1 MTDTTAV
8 LGYAWPL
15 VVSPGEEVAFHLS
28 SATLDGAEATLLRV
42 RCADPDPDG
51 PGLRFHQPGSPVD
64 GPVALRHQPL
74 RPGSCAI
81 IPDAPALRR
90 PGALSL
96 AAFVFPTAPGGTAQT
111 LLARWRDDTAQG
123 WRLALDSEARLEFT
137 IGAGGRL
144 WRVTAPRAVMER
156 EWIFVTA
163 SYDPASG
170 RITVSQASL
179 DPQAG
184 RDTGG
189 SASAEAPAAIA
200 WPADTAL
207 VIAAHA
213 LGSGAAPRTGGHFD
227 GKIDRPR
234 LLSAARDEAALR
246 ALAESLAPPPAEPDL
261 VAAWDFSRDMATDI
275 VRDLSANRLD
285 GRLRQ
290 MPMRAATGANWD
302 GRTTQSTEA
311 PELYGAIHFHS
322 DDMHDAGWSPDL
334 RLAIPEG
341 WRSGFYALRLRAR
354 QGSDDPV
361 ESFVAFFVR
370 APLGKPRS
378 QLAFVASTATFLAYA
393 NSALRLDQVH
403 AEAMLEGLITLSRDD
418 VYLQEHRELG
428 LSTYDTHSDGS
439 GWCYSTAKRPIL
451 NMRPRGATFNYGND
465 THILDWLEQIGQDHD
480 IVTDDDIHRHGA
492 QALAPYRC
500 VITGSHPEYFSR
512 SMIEAFD
519 AYQRGGGRHIYL
531 GGNGFYWRIGW
542 HPTEPHS
549 MEIRRGMIGLR
560 TWEGEP
566 GENALS
572 FTGEPSG
579 LWRASGRPPQRLVG
593 VGFDAQVFTRSYPYA
608 WREPARDPRI
618 AWAVEGID
626 LDAPLGDFGLRGGG
640 AAGLEVDRVE
650 PTLGSPPHLLW
661 LATADRLDYGG
672 VPTLEELRTLHRGT
686 MGDQNAR
693 VRADIAFFPTARGGA
708 VFSTGSIAWACALS
722 HNGYDNSVSRL
733 TGNVLRRF
741 LDPSPF
747 EGFDSQSRSR
757 SDGSI

>member
-28 SATLDGAEATLLRV
+28 SATLDSAEATLLRV

-51 PGLRFHQPGSPVD
+51 PGLRFHQPGTPID
-64 GPVALRHQPL
+64 RTVALRHQPL

-81 IPDAPALRR
+81 IPDAPALNRQ
-90 PGALSL
+90 GALSL
-96 AAFVFPTAPGGTAQT
+96 AAFVFPTAPGGGVQT
-111 LLARWRDDTAQG
+111 LISRWRDDTAEG
-123 WRLALDSEARLEFT
+123 WRLALDAEGRLEFT
-137 IGAGGRL
+137 IGADGRL
-144 WRVTAPRAVMER
+144 WRATAPRAAMER

-163 SYDPASG
+163 SYDPVAG
-170 RITVSQASL
+170 RITVAQASL
-179 DPQAG
+179 DAQAG

-189 SASAEAPAAIA
+189 SASAEAPEDIA

-213 LGSGAAPRTGGHFD
+213 LGAGAAPLTAGHFD

-234 LLSAARDEAALR
+234 LLSAAWDMASLR
-246 ALAESLAPPPAEPDL
+246 ALAETISPIPAEPDL
-261 VAAWDFSRDMATDI
+261 IAAWDFSRDMATEAI
-275 VRDLSANRLD
+275 RDLSANRLD
-285 GRLRQ
+285 GTLRQ

-302 GRTTQSTEA
+302 GRTTQWTEA

-334 RLAIPEG
+334 RFTIPG
-341 WRSGFYALRLRAR
+341 DWRSGFYALRLRAR

-370 APLGKPRS
+370 APLGKPRAE
-378 QLAFVASTATFLAYA
+378 LAFVASTATFLAYA

-403 AEAMLEGLITLSRDD
+403 AEAMLEGLIALSRDD

-465 THILDWLEQIGQDHD
+465 THIIDWLEQLGQDYD
-480 IVTDDDIHRHGA
+480 IITDDDIHRHGA
-492 QALAPYRC
+492 QTLAPYRC

-519 AYQRGGGRHIYL
+519 SYQRGGGRHMYL

-579 LWRASGRPPQRLVG
+579 LWRANGRPPQRLVG
-593 VGFDAQVFTRSYPYA
+593 VGFDAQVFTRSYPYQ
-608 WREPARDPRI
+608 WRAPAHDPRI

-686 MGDQNAR
+686 MGDQNAH

-722 HNGYDNSVSRL
+722 HGGYENAVSRL

-741 LDPSPF
+741 LDPAPF
-747 EGFDSQSRSR
+747 EGFDT
-757 SDGSI
+757 

>member
-28 SATLDGAEATLLRV
+28 SATLERAEATLLRV
-42 RCADPDPDG
+42 RCADPDPSG
-51 PGLRFHQPGSPVD
+51 PGLRFEQPGCPLD
-64 GPVALRHQPL
+64 GSITLRHQPI
-74 RPGSCAI
+74 RPGSCAVV
-81 IPDAPALRR
+81 PDAPALNRS
-90 PGALSL
+90 GS
-96 AAFVFPTAPGGTAQT
+96 FSVGCYIFPTAPLAGPQT
-111 LLARWRDDTAQG
+111 IISRWRDDTGEG
-123 WRLALDSEARLEFT
+123 WRLGLDAEGRLEFVL
-137 IGAGGRL
+137 GGQGRQ
-144 WRVTAPRAVMER
+144 WRVTAPRPVIER
-156 EWIFVTA
+156 EWIFVGGMLDA
-163 SYDPASG
+163 AAG
-170 RITVSQASL
+170 WIAVVQASL

-184 RDTGG
+184 RDTSGA
-189 SASAEAPAAIA
+189 ASAEGPREFG
-200 WPADTAL
+200 WPGETAL

-213 LGSGAAPRTGGHFD
+213 MEAGEAPRTAGHFD

-234 LLSAARDEAALR
+234 LHAGALDPAALR
-246 ALAESLAPPPAEPDL
+246 ASVEAMAPVPSHPDL
-261 VAAWDFSRDMATDI
+261 IAAWDFSMGISTDR
-275 VRDLSANRLD
+275 VQDVSANRLD
-285 GRLRQ
+285 GVLRQ
-290 MPMRAATGANWD
+290 LPMRAVTGANWD
-302 GRTTQSTEA
+302 GRTVQWTEA
-311 PELYGAIHFHS
+311 PELYGAVHFHS
-322 DDMHDAGWSPDL
+322 DDMNDAGWSPDL
-334 RLAIPEG
+334 RFTVPAG

-354 QGSDDPV
+354 EGSDDPV

-370 APLGKPRS
+370 APRGKPRS
-378 QLAFVASTATFLAYA
+378 KLAFVASTATFLAYA

-403 AEAMLEGLITLSRDD
+403 AEAMLEGVIALSRDD

-428 LSTYDTHSDGS
+428 MSTYDTHSDGS
-439 GWCYSTAKRPIL
+439 GWCYSSAKRPII

-465 THILDWLEQIGQDHD
+465 THIIDWLEQIGQDYD
-480 IVTDDDIHRHGA
+480 IIADDDIHRHGA
-492 QALAPYRC
+492 QALAPYTC

-512 SMIEAFD
+512 QMIEAFD

-542 HPTEPHS
+542 HPEQPHS
-549 MEIRRGMIGLR
+549 MEIRRGMNGLR
-560 TWEGEP
+560 TWEGEA

-579 LWRASGRPPQRLVG
+579 LWRSNGRPPQRLVG
-593 VGFDAQVFTRSYPYA
+593 VGFDAQVFTRSYPYRWLDA
-608 WREPARDPRI
+608 ARDPRI
-618 AWAVEGID
+618 AWAVEGLD

-661 LATADRLDYGG
+661 LATADQLGYGG

-693 VRADIAFFPTARGGA
+693 VRADIAFFPTSRGGA

-722 HNGYDNSVSRL
+722 CAGYENSVSRL

-741 LDPSPF
+741 LDPAPF
-747 EGFDSQSRSR
+747 AGFEA
-757 SDGSI
+757 

>member
-1 MTDTTAV
+1 MTDTNAV

-28 SATLDGAEATLLRV
+28 SATLRSAEATLLRV

-51 PGLRFHQPGSPVD
+51 PGLRFHQPGAPID

-74 RPGSCAI
+74 HPGSCAI
-81 IPDAPALRR
+81 VPDAPALRR
-90 PGALSL
+90 AGSFSL
-96 AAFVFPTAPGGTAQT
+96 GLFLYPTAPGAGPQT
-111 LLARWRDDTAQG
+111 ILSCWREDTREG
-123 WRLALDSEARLEFT
+123 WRLALTGDARLEFT
-137 IGAGGRL
+137 VGAGGRV
-144 WRVTAPRAVMER
+144 WSVTAPRPVIER

-163 SYDPASG
+163 GLDAAAG
-170 RITVSQASL
+170 RITVAQESL

-189 SASAEAPAAIA
+189 TAAAEAPRDPA
-200 WPADTAL
+200 WPAGTAL
-207 VIAAHA
+207 VVAAHA
-213 LGSGAAPRTGGHFD
+213 LEPGTAPRTAGHFD

-234 LLSAARDEAALR
+234 LLSAAPDPARLR
-246 ALAESLAPPPAEPDL
+246 AIAENLTPHPADPDL
-261 VAAWDFSRDMATDI
+261 IAAWDFSRGMATDT

-285 GRLRQ
+285 GALRH

-302 GRTTQSTEA
+302 GRTVQWTEA

-322 DDMHDAGWSPDL
+322 DDMHDAGWTPDL
-334 RLAIPEG
+334 RFTVPED

-354 QGSDDPV
+354 QEGEDPV

-370 APLGKPRS
+370 APLGNPRS

-403 AEAMLEGLITLSRDD
+403 AESMLEGLIALSRDD

-465 THILDWLEQIGQDHD
+465 THIIDWMEQVGQKYD
-480 IVTDDDIHRHGA
+480 IIADDDIHRHGA
-492 QALAPYRC
+492 QTLSPYRC

-512 SMIEAFD
+512 AMIEAFD
-519 AYQRGGGRHIYL
+519 SYQRGGGRHMYL

-542 HPTEPHS
+542 HPTQPHA
-549 MEIRRGMIGLR
+549 MEIRRGAIGLR

-593 VGFDAQVFTRSYPYA
+593 VGFDAQVFTRSYPYK
-608 WREPARDPRI
+608 WREPARDPRV

-650 PTLGSPPHLLW
+650 PTLGSSPHLLW
-661 LATADRLDYGG
+661 LATADQLDYGG

-722 HNGYDNSVSRL
+722 HNGYENSVSHL

-741 LDPSPF
+741 LDPAPF
-747 EGFDSQSRSR
+747 EGFDT
-757 SDGSI
+757 